1 MVAFATSG
9 SGWIY
14 AVERWP
20 RACLSLSSVQTIL
33 LVDALDGDASLLAS
47 ALRVEGFQ
55 VQLASSASD
64 ARTALTETPTAL
76 VLVDLM
82 LRTDGGPNGLELAR
96 EIKVSHP
103 ATRVLL
109 TSAYYLSERQL
120 ERADCGVSGFIPKPY
135 DVVEVVS
142 FIRAKVSGPPSSRR
156 LWHAEAASGVVDVSA
171 PATPRPAAGERARR

>member
-1 MVAFATSG
+1 M
-9 SGWIY
+9 
-14 AVERWP
+14 
-20 RACLSLSSVQTIL
+20 QTIL
-33 LVDALDGDASLLAS
+33 LVDTPDGDASLLAS

-55 VQLASSASD
+55 VVLAGSAGE
-64 ARTALTETPTAL
+64 ARTALQTTPV
-76 VLVDLM
+76 VLAMVDLM
-82 LRTDGGPNGLELAR
+82 LRADNGTNGLELAR

-103 ATRVLL
+103 GMRVLL

-156 LWHAEAASGVVDVSA
+156 LWHAEAASGVVEVSEPKA
-171 PATPRPAAGERARR
+171 PLPAAGARARR